1 MPVSLRV
8 VLDQVVDPTSDDLH
22 AAARDL
28 TRALIGAAPVGCR
41 VEGIA
46 PVADDPDIDG
56 LFTVRAAKQM
66 RRDWPFGFVRGA
78 GRGIVHSPTLLAPL
92 TAHDRVNDGDQTVA
106 TVWDLSPWGSVAERH
121 GADASRQRR
130 LLRRAAK
137 YADAIVVPTHV
148 MADALGEY
156 ARVAD
161 RVRVIPGAVELDFAI
176 PDDAVARR
184 AQLGLPRDYV
194 ATSGGTAELDGLAAA
209 LRAVSATD
217 LDVVVIDVPEG
228 QEPGLADLAQA
239 GGLPERRVH
248 ARGSLG
254 REDRAAVI
262 GGATSFV
269 AAATRNAW
277 PWRAVEAMALGIPL
291 VAVDSPVHREV
302 IYDGGLFVPEGDL
315 GDALRT
321 TLGAGRERLRVL
333 GQDRSRAFTWTGAA
347 EKVWQLHADL

>member
-1 MPVSLRV
+1 MTCTPPRAIS
-8 VLDQVVDPTSDDLH
+8 
-22 AAARDL
+22 ARADRWRTL
-28 TRALIGAAPVGCR
+28 GCR
-41 VEGIA
+41 IECIYFI
-46 PVADDPDIDG
+46 ADDPDIDG

-78 GRGIVHSPTLLAPL
+78 GRGIVYSPTLLAPL

-176 PDDAVARR
+176 PDDADHAAHSSACRGTTSPRAAARR
-184 AQLGLPRDYV
+184 SSTGSPPLCGGFGHRPRRRGHRRAGGAGAGSRRPRPGRRPPG
-194 ATSGGTAELDGLAAA
+194 ATGACAGLA
-209 LRAVSATD
+209 RT
-217 LDVVVIDVPEG
+217 
-228 QEPGLADLAQA
+228 
-239 GGLPERRVH
+239 R
-248 ARGSLG
+248 
-254 REDRAAVI
+254 RAAVI